1 MKEFRFSG
9 GETIRSEIAAH
20 ACLKSGLSFATLVR
34 TSEAVLAAS
43 GRSYEKHDIGH
54 TVELEVNGSPSFV
67 VRIQVLD
74 PLLRGNPLLG
84 GLDMR
89 APKKEVNVAIVLGQE
104 AGGME
109 SAARFVGDWMAALPK
124 EPWQG
129 LGFMQR
135 ITAKSLWTRWAAG
148 LEDR

>member
-1 MKEFRFSG
+1 M
-9 GETIRSEIAAH
+9 
-20 ACLKSGLSFATLVR
+20 KSGLSFATLVR

-43 GRSYEKHDIGH
+43 GHRYEKHDSGQ
-54 TVELEVNGSPSFV
+54 TVELDVRGSPSFV
-67 VRIQVLD
+67 VRIQLLE
-74 PLLRGNPLLG
+74 PLPRGNPMLG

-89 APKKEVNVAIVLGQE
+89 AQKKEVNVAIILSQE
-104 AGGME
+104 AGAKE
-109 SAARFVGDWMAALPK
+109 SAAKFVGELMAALPK

>member
-1 MKEFRFSG
+1 M
-9 GETIRSEIAAH
+9 
-20 ACLKSGLSFATLVR
+20 KSGLSFSTLVR
-34 TSEAVLAAS
+34 TSESVLSGS

-54 TVELEVNGSPSFV
+54 TVELEVRGSPSFV
-67 VRIQVLD
+67 VRVQLLE
-74 PLLRGNPLLG
+74 PLPRGNPMLG

-89 APKKEVNVAIVLGQE
+89 SQKKEVNVAIVLSQE
-104 AGGME
+104 AGAKE
-109 SAARFVGDWMAALPK
+109 SAAKFVGELMAALPK

-135 ITAKSLWTRWAAG
+135 ITAKSLWRRWAAG